1 MHTGP
6 AIETEDKDLPLREDI
21 RLLGRILGDTIREQS
36 GEPVYDTVENIRQN
50 SVRFRR
56 DEDLTARRDLEA
68 TLNSLKPKDALQ
80 IIRAFGF
87 FSHLANIAEDQHHIR
102 RTRAR
107 SLSAATPREGTIAHS
122 LARICHAGIPAA
134 RLDAFFAGAMVV
146 PVLTAHPTEVRRKST
161 IDREMEVAELIAER
175 DRSSPTAAEL
185 AANEA
190 ALRRAVLTLWQTNP
204 LRSTR
209 LRVIDEVANGLS
221 YYDHTFLAG
230 LPRFYADLEEELT
243 GAGVKLARGLPSF
256 LRLGSWIGGDRD
268 GNPFVTEDVLRA
280 ALRAQSGRA
289 LNYYLDELD
298 KLGGELSL
306 DSRLVGV
313 SAALVELAAR
323 SPDRSANR
331 LHEPY
336 RRAITAIYARLAATA
351 HMLDSREVAQQ
362 AIGDASAYRDSDEL
376 LADLSII
383 EKSLVANGSGVLAK
397 GHLKAVGRAVE
408 VFGFHL
414 AALDLRQNSD
424 VHERTVGEML
434 GLVQPGI
441 EYSALAEPERI
452 RLLLMEL
459 ATARPLSSPFLS
471 YSAETES
478 EVAILR
484 ATAEAHRHYGPTS
497 VPHYVISKTTGVSD
511 ILETAVLLKE
521 AGLLRPHP
529 GALDLDIVPLFETI
543 EDLRN
548 CSTVMD
554 ELLGLPE
561 YARLLESRGRVQEV
575 MLGYSD
581 SNKDGGFLT
590 SGWELYKAEIAL
602 VEVFRRHDVKLRL
615 FHGRG
620 GSVGRG
626 GGPSYQAIL
635 AQPAGAVQGAIRIT
649 EQGEVIASKY
659 SNPELARRNLEILAA
674 ATLEATLLQPAT
686 ADPPVRYLAAMD
698 YLSAEAYRAYR
709 SLVYESEGFDRFF
722 RELTVIGEIANLNIG
737 SRPASRKPSE
747 RIEDLR
753 AIPWVFSWA
762 QCRLMLPGWYGFG
775 SAVKAWLKLQPDGGM
790 QMLQAMY
797 REWPFFQMLLSNM
810 DMLLAK
816 SDIAIASRYAELVSD
831 AELRDRVFSRLRAEW
846 QSTHDAL
853 LTIMDQQSLL
863 QSNPLLARSIRNRFP
878 YLDPLNH
885 MQVELLRRYRAGDS
899 DENVVTGIHLTIN
912 GIAAGLRNSG

>member
-36 GEPVYDTVENIRQN
+36 GEAVYDTVENIRQN

-102 RTRAR
+102 RTRAH
-107 SLSAATPREGTIAHS
+107 SLSAAAPREGTIAHS
-122 LARICHAGIPAA
+122 LARTRQAGIPAA

-230 LPRFYADLEEELT
+230 LPQFYADLEEELT
-243 GAGVKLARGLPSF
+243 SAGAKLARGLPSF

-289 LNYYLDELD
+289 LTYYLDELH

-306 DSRLVGV
+306 DGRLVGV
-313 SAALVELAAR
+313 SDTLAELAAR
-323 SPDRSANR
+323 SPDR
-331 LHEPY
+331 
-336 RRAITAIYARLAATA
+336 YARLAATA
-351 HMLDSREVAQQ
+351 RVLDGREVLQQ
-362 AIGDASAYRDSDEL
+362 AIGDASAYRDSNEL

-383 EKSLVANGSGVLAK
+383 DRSLVANGSEILAA
-397 GHLKAVGRAVE
+397 GHLKAVRRAVD

-434 GLVQPGI
+434 GLVQPGL

-452 RLLLMEL
+452 RVLHMEL

-478 EVAILR
+478 EVATLR
-484 ATAEAHRHYGPTS
+484 AAAEAHRRYGPTS
-497 VPHYVISKTTGVSD
+497 VPHYVISKTASVSD

-521 AGLLRPHP
+521 AGLLRPRP

-686 ADPPVRYLAAMD
+686 ADPPVSYLAAMD
-698 YLSAEAYRAYR
+698 YLSVEAYQAYR
-709 SLVYESEGFDRFF
+709 SMVYETDGFDRFF
-722 RELTVIGEIANLNIG
+722 RESTVIGEIANLNIG

-775 SAVKAWLKLQPDGGM
+775 SAVKAWLQLQPKSGM

-846 QSTHDAL
+846 QSTVEAL
-853 LTIMDQQSLL
+853 LKIMDQEGLL
-863 QSNPLLARSIRNRFP
+863 QTNPLLARSIRNRFP

-885 MQVELLRRYRAGDS
+885 MQIELLKRYRAGDT